1 MGGTPTVAKVA
12 EESGIFKAVFSG
24 KESLDEIIAF
34 LQGETVETKEE
45 NYPDNLVGRIE
56 WKSPYPILR
65 HHFGMSTV
73 DATVDGIKRIAEA
86 GVIDVISIGP
96 DQNAQEHF
104 FHPERMD
111 KAQDGAGGV
120 PVRSREDFIKL
131 YEASRRGN
139 YPIMRCYSG
148 TNDILEYAELL
159 RSTINNA
166 WVAVPLCWYNV
177 LDYRSDR
184 SVLQSIKEANESMEW
199 HARHGIPVEVNES
212 HHWSLRDA
220 PDSVA
225 VAAAFLAAYN
235 AKKAKA
241 KDYVSQYMFNTPAST
256 WATTDLGKML
266 AKNQLIETLR
276 DPGFKI
282 WRQVRAGLASF
293 PADLDLAKGQLAMS
307 TLVAMNLRPHI
318 ISRCGFCEAVH
329 VATPDVVIESSKIA
343 QGE

>member
-1 MGGTPTVAKVA
+1 
-12 EESGIFKAVFSG
+12 
-24 KESLDEIIAF
+24 
-34 LQGETVETKEE
+34 
-45 NYPDNLVGRIE
+45 
-56 WKSPYPILR
+56 
-65 HHFGMSTV
+65 
-73 DATVDGIKRIAEA
+73 
-86 GVIDVISIGP
+86 
-96 DQNAQEHF
+96 
-104 FHPERMD
+104 
-111 KAQDGAGGV
+111 
-120 PVRSREDFIKL
+120 
-131 YEASRRGN
+131 
-139 YPIMRCYSG
+139 
-148 TNDILEYAELL
+148 
-159 RSTINNA
+159 
-166 WVAVPLCWYNV
+166 
-177 LDYRSDR
+177 
-184 SVLQSIKEANESMEW
+184 MEW
-199 HARHGIPVEVNES
+199 HARHGIPVEANES

-282 WRQVRAGLASF
+282 WRQFRAGLASF

-318 ISRCGFCEAVH
+318 VHVVGFCEAVH

-343 QGE
+343 QGVIKNCIDGMPDMTLDPLEYKSGKTGFWKKPAFC